1 MGEDGRVMAKIAE
14 DICAD
19 LGEALREGNAE
30 RAETVTRQALEAGM
44 DPLDV
49 IQQAIVPTL
58 TELGQEFQDYKIF
71 LPGLMLASEAA
82 KRSSALLDKALSE
95 TGKQAIVLGTVVIGT
110 IQHDVHDI
118 GKNLVSTILNAHGF
132 KVIDLG
138 RDVAPSAFLEAA
150 TREGPDIV
158 AMSSLMTT
166 TRPGQRSTID
176 LFAEAGEREK
186 FKMIVGGGSTDQR
199 WADEIGAD
207 GYAPDPGAAA
217 ELCKKLV
224 GAQ

>member
-1 MGEDGRVMAKIAE
+1 MARVAE
-14 DICAD
+14 DIHAD
-19 LGEALREGNAE
+19 LGKALREGDAE
-30 RAETVTRQALEAGM
+30 RAEAVTREALEEGV

-49 IQQAIVPTL
+49 IQRAIVPTL
-58 TELGQEFQDYKIF
+58 TELGQDFQDYKIF

-82 KRSSALLDKALSE
+82 KRSSALIEKAL
-95 TGKQAIVLGTVVIGT
+95 TKAGRQAVVLGTVVIAT
-110 IQHDVHDI
+110 IEHDVHDI

-176 LFAEAGEREK
+176 LFAEAGERK
-186 FKMIVGGGSTDQR
+186 NFKMIVGGGSTDQR

-207 GYAPDPGAAA
+207 GYAPDPGAAVD
-217 ELCKKLV
+217 LCKKLV

>member
-1 MGEDGRVMAKIAE
+1 MATIAK
-14 DICAD
+14 DIQTE

-30 RAETVTRQALEAGM
+30 RAEEVTRRALEEGV

-207 GYAPDPGAAA
+207 GYAPDPGAAVH
-217 ELCKKLV
+217 LCKKLV

>member
-1 MGEDGRVMAKIAE
+1 MAKSTE

-19 LGEALREGNAE
+19 LGGALREGDAE
-30 RAETVTRQALEAGM
+30 RAEAVTRQALEAGM

-58 TELGQEFQDYKIF
+58 TELGQEFQDYKVF

-82 KRSSALLDKALSE
+82 KRSSALLDKALAE
-95 TGKQAIVLGTVVIGT
+95 AGKDAIVLGTVVIGT
-110 IQHDVHDI
+110 SQHDVHDI

-132 KVIDLG
+132 KMIDLG
-138 RDVAPSAFLEAA
+138 RDVAPNAFLEAA

-166 TRPGQRSTID
+166 TRPAQRNTID
-176 LFAEAGEREK
+176 LFVEAGEREN

-207 GYAPDPGAAA
+207 GYAPDPGAAVK
-217 ELCKKLV
+217 LCKKLV
-224 GAQ
+224 GAK

>member
-1 MGEDGRVMAKIAE
+1 MATIAK
-14 DICAD
+14 DIHAE

-30 RAETVTRQALEAGM
+30 RAEEVTRRALEEGV

-207 GYAPDPGAAA
+207 GYAPDPGAAVD
-217 ELCKKLV
+217 LCKKLL
-224 GAQ
+224 GAK

>member
-1 MGEDGRVMAKIAE
+1 MATIAK
-14 DICAD
+14 DIHAE

-30 RAETVTRQALEAGM
+30 RAEEVTRRALEEGV

-166 TRPGQRSTID
+166 TRPAQRSTID
-176 LFAEAGEREK
+176 LFVEVGEREN

-207 GYAPDPGAAA
+207 GYASDPGAAA

-224 GAQ
+224 GA

>member
-1 MGEDGRVMAKIAE
+1 MARAAE
-14 DICAD
+14 DIHAD
-19 LGEALREGNAE
+19 LGKALREGDAE
-30 RAETVTRQALEAGM
+30 RAEAVTREALEQGV
-44 DPLDV
+44 DPLEM
-49 IQQAIVPTL
+49 IQRAIVPTL

-176 LFAEAGEREK
+176 LFAKAGEREK

-207 GYAPDPGAAA
+207 GYAPDPGAAVH
-217 ELCKKLV
+217 LCKKLV

>member
-1 MGEDGRVMAKIAE
+1 MAKIAK
-14 DICAD
+14 DIHAE
-19 LGEALREGNAE
+19 LGKALREGDAE
-30 RAETVTRQALEAGM
+30 RAEAVTRQALEQGM
-44 DPLDV
+44 DPLEV

-82 KRSSALLDKALSE
+82 KRSSALLDEALSK
-95 TGKQAIVLGTVVIGT
+95 TGKEAVVLGTVVIGT

-132 KVIDLG
+132 NVIDLG
-138 RDVAPSAFLEAA
+138 RDVTPNAFLEAA

-207 GYAPDPGAAA
+207 GYAPDPGAAVD
-217 ELCKKLV
+217 LCKKLL
-224 GAQ
+224 GTQ

>member
-1 MGEDGRVMAKIAE
+1 MATIAK
-14 DICAD
+14 DIHAE

-30 RAETVTRQALEAGM
+30 RAEEVTRRALEEGV

-207 GYAPDPGAAA
+207 GYAPDPGAAVH
-217 ELCKKLV
+217 LCKKLL
-224 GAQ
+224 GAK

>member
-1 MGEDGRVMAKIAE
+1 MTTLQGDSVQQAA
-14 DICAD
+14 
-19 LGEALREGNAE
+19 
-30 RAETVTRQALEAGM
+30 RQALEAGM

-82 KRSSALLDKALSE
+82 KRSSALLDKALAE
-95 TGKQAIVLGTVVIGT
+95 AGKDAIVLGTVVIGT
-110 IQHDVHDI
+110 SQHDVHDI

-166 TRPGQRSTID
+166 TRPAQRSTID
-176 LFAEAGEREK
+176 LFVEAGEREN

-207 GYAPDPGAAA
+207 GFAPDPGAAVK
-217 ELCKKLV
+217 LCKKLV
-224 GAQ
+224 GAK

>member
-1 MGEDGRVMAKIAE
+1 MAEIAE
-14 DICAD
+14 DVRAD
-19 LGEALREGNAE
+19 LSAALREGDAD
-30 RAETVTRQALEAGM
+30 RAEAATRRALEEGV

-58 TELGQEFQDYKIF
+58 TELGQEFQDYKVF
-71 LPGLMLASEAA
+71 LPGLMLASNAA
-82 KRSSALLDKALSE
+82 KRSSALLEQALTKA
-95 TGKQAIVLGTVVIGT
+95 GRQATVLGTVVIGT

-132 KVIDLG
+132 EVVDLG
-138 RDVAPSAFLEAA
+138 HDVAPNAFLEAA

-166 TRPGQRSTID
+166 TRPGQRRTID
-176 LFAEAGEREK
+176 LFTEAGERK
-186 FKMIVGGGSTDQR
+186 NFKMIVGGGSTDQR

-224 GAQ
+224 GVG

>member
-1 MGEDGRVMAKIAE
+1 MATIAK
-14 DICAD
+14 DIHAE

-30 RAETVTRQALEAGM
+30 RAEEVTRRALEEGV

-166 TRPGQRSTID
+166 TRPGQRNTIA

-207 GYAPDPGAAA
+207 GYAPDPGSAVH
-217 ELCKKLV
+217 LCKKLV

>member
-1 MGEDGRVMAKIAE
+1 MAKAAE
-14 DICAD
+14 DIHAE
-19 LGEALREGNAE
+19 LGKALREGDAD
-30 RAETVTRQALEAGM
+30 RAEAVTRQALEEGL

-49 IQQAIVPTL
+49 IQRAIVPTL

-82 KRSSALLDKALSE
+82 KRSSALLEKAVIE
-95 TGKQAIVLGTVVIGT
+95 AGKQATVLGTVVIGT
-110 IQHDVHDI
+110 IEHDVHDM

-138 RDVAPSAFLEAA
+138 RDVAPNAFLEAA

-166 TRPGQRSTID
+166 TRPAQRSTID
-176 LFAEAGEREK
+176 LFVEVGEREN

-207 GYAPDPGAAA
+207 GYAPDPGAAVK
-217 ELCKKLV
+217 LCKKLV
-224 GAQ
+224 GAK

>member
-1 MGEDGRVMAKIAE
+1 MATIAK
-14 DICAD
+14 DIHAE

-30 RAETVTRQALEAGM
+30 RAEEVTRRALEEGV

-207 GYAPDPGAAA
+207 GYAPDPGAAVH
-217 ELCKKLV
+217 LCKKLV

>member
-1 MGEDGRVMAKIAE
+1 MARIAE
-14 DICAD
+14 DIRTD
-19 LGEALREGNAE
+19 LDEALRAGDAE
-30 RAETVTRQALEAGM
+30 RAEAVTRQALEEGA

-49 IQQAIVPTL
+49 IQEIIVPTL

-71 LPGLMLASEAA
+71 LPGLMLASKAA
-82 KRSSALLDKALSE
+82 KQSSALLEKAAAE
-95 TGKQAIVLGTVVIGT
+95 IGRKATVLGTVVIGT
-110 IQHDVHDI
+110 IEHDVHDI

-132 KVIDLG
+132 KMIDLG

-166 TRPGQRSTID
+166 TRPGQRKTID
-176 LFAEAGEREK
+176 LFAEAGERK
-186 FKMIVGGGSTDQR
+186 NFKMIVGGGSADQR
-199 WADEIGAD
+199 WAEEIGAD

-224 GAQ
+224 GAE

>member
-1 MGEDGRVMAKIAE
+1 MAKGAE
-14 DICAD
+14 DIFAD
-19 LGEALREGNAE
+19 LGEALREGDAE
-30 RAETVTRQALEAGM
+30 RAEAVTRQALEEGV

-82 KRSSALLDKALSE
+82 KRSSALIEKALAE
-95 TGKQAIVLGTVVIGT
+95 AGRQAVVLGTVVIAT
-110 IQHDVHDI
+110 IEHDVHDI

-138 RDVAPSAFLEAA
+138 RDVAPSVFLEAA

-166 TRPGQRSTID
+166 TRPGQRKTID
-176 LFAEAGEREK
+176 LFTEVGEREN

-207 GYAPDPGAAA
+207 GYAPDPGAAVD
-217 ELCKKLV
+217 LCKKLV
-224 GAQ
+224 GAK

>member
-1 MGEDGRVMAKIAE
+1 MATIAK
-14 DICAD
+14 DIHAE

-30 RAETVTRQALEAGM
+30 RAEEVTRRALEEGV

-166 TRPGQRSTID
+166 TRPGQRNTID

-207 GYAPDPGAAA
+207 GYAPDPGAAVH
-217 ELCKKLV
+217 LCKKLV

>member
-1 MGEDGRVMAKIAE
+1 MAKIAE

-58 TELGQEFQDYKIF
+58 AELGQEFQDYKIF

-82 KRSSALLDKALSE
+82 KRSSALLDKAV
-95 TGKQAIVLGTVVIGT
+95 TDAGKQVVILGTVAIGT
-110 IQHDVHDI
+110 IEHDVHDI
-118 GKNLVSTILNAHGF
+118 GKNLVSTILSAHGF

-138 RDVAPSAFLEAA
+138 RDVDPSDFLEAA

-158 AMSSLMTT
+158 ALSSLMTT

-176 LFAEAGEREK
+176 LFAEAGERK
-186 FKMIVGGGSTDQR
+186 NFKMIVGGGSTDQR

-207 GYAPDPGAAA
+207 GYAPDPGAAV
-217 ELCKKLV
+217 ELCKKRV
-224 GAQ
+224 GAK

>member
-1 MGEDGRVMAKIAE
+1 MAKIAK
-14 DICAD
+14 DIHAE
-19 LGEALREGNAE
+19 LGQALREGNAE

-82 KRSSALLDKALSE
+82 KRSSALLDKALAE
-95 TGKQAIVLGTVVIGT
+95 AGKQAIVLGSVVIGT

-166 TRPGQRSTID
+166 TRPGQRKTID
-176 LFAEAGEREK
+176 LFAEAGERK
-186 FKMIVGGGSTDQR
+186 NFKMIVGGGSADQR

-207 GYAPDPGAAA
+207 GYAPDPGAAVD
-217 ELCKKLV
+217 LCKKLV
-224 GAQ
+224 GAK

>member
-1 MGEDGRVMAKIAE
+1 MAKIAK
-14 DICAD
+14 DIHAN

-30 RAETVTRQALEAGM
+30 RAEEVTRQALEQGV

-82 KRSSALLDKALSE
+82 KRSSALLDQALRE

-176 LFAEAGEREK
+176 LFAEAGVREN

-207 GYAPDPGAAA
+207 GYAPDPGAAVD
-217 ELCKKLV
+217 LCKNLV
-224 GAQ
+224 EAQ

>member
-1 MGEDGRVMAKIAE
+1 MASIAE
-14 DICAD
+14 DIRAE
-19 LGEALREGNAE
+19 LGEALRQGDAD
-30 RAETVTRQALEAGM
+30 RAEAVTRRALEAGA

-58 TELGQEFQDYKIF
+58 TELGQEFQDYKVF
-71 LPGLMLASEAA
+71 LPGLMLASQAA
-82 KRSSALLDKALSE
+82 KRSSVLLEKALTE
-95 TGKQAIVLGTVVIGT
+95 AGKQATVLGTVVIGT

-132 KVIDLG
+132 KMIDLG
-138 RDVAPSAFLEAA
+138 HDVAPSAFLEAA

-158 AMSSLMTT
+158 AISSLMTT
-166 TRPGQRSTID
+166 TRTGQRSTID
-176 LFAEAGEREK
+176 LFAEAGERK
-186 FKMIVGGGSTDQR
+186 NFKMIVGGGSTDQR

-207 GYAPDPGAAA
+207 GYAPDPGTAA

-224 GAQ
+224 GA

>member
-1 MGEDGRVMAKIAE
+1 MATIAK
-14 DICAD
+14 DIQAE

-30 RAETVTRQALEAGM
+30 RAEEVTRRALEEGV

-207 GYAPDPGAAA
+207 GYAPDPGAAVH
-217 ELCKKLV
+217 LCKKLV